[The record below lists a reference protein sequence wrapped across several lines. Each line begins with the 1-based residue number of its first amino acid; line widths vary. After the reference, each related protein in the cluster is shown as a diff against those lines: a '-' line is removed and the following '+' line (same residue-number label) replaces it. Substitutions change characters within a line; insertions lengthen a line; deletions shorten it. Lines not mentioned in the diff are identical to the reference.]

1 MKNILFVVDEKKM
14 GGVSVLLSDILNK
27 ISLKNKQID
36 IMILHNSGNYL
47 DDLPKNIN
55 IIYGTKFFEVV
66 DLSFKEVIKSKKISL
81 IYKKIKLILMM
92 KTGIIKSKIIK
103 ERKKCI
109 QKRYDVEVAFK
120 DGFCAIFTA
129 YGDSKKKYHW
139 LHTDY
144 SMYDCTENYK
154 NLFIDVFSKFD
165 NIIGIS
171 ESVVK
176 KFREKYD
183 YKKTKVI
190 YNLINEKKI
199 IDKSKEFKVSNP
211 KNKINF
217 ISVGRFHN
225 MKGYD
230 RLVDVFARLKNEKKL
245 DNVSLRLIGDG
256 PDFNLVKNKIEE
268 NNLQDYINLEG
279 LKKNPFPYVKAS
291 DVFLMCSRYEP
302 FGLVILEAMILKVPV
317 ISCEVASINE
327 IMDKKYGMIV
337 ENNEEGLYEGIK
349 KIIENKSIIKK
360 YQNELTNYKYPVN
373 NIIKEIER
381 LLEKE

>member
-1 MKNILFVVDEKKM
+1 MKNILFVVDERKM
-14 GGVSVLLSDILNK
+14 GGVSVLLSDILNN

-36 IMILHNSGNYL
+36 IMVLHNSGNYL

-66 DLSFKEVIKSKKISL
+66 DLSLKEVIKSKKISL

-92 KTGIIKSKIIK
+92 KTGKIKNKIIK

-109 QKRYDVEVAFK
+109 NKTYDVEVAFK

-154 NLFIDVFSKFD
+154 KLFIDVFSKFD

-211 KNKINF
+211 KDKINF

-230 RLVDVFARLKNEKKL
+230 RLVNVFNKLKNENKL

-268 NNLQDYINLEG
+268 NNLQDYIILEG

-291 DVFLMCSRYEP
+291 DIFLMCSRYEP
-302 FGLVILEAMILKVPV
+302 FGLVILEAMILNVPV

-360 YQNELTNYKYPVN
+360 YQKELKNYKYPVD
-373 NIIKEIER
+373 NIIKEIEK